1 MTFQYISEGNDM
13 QLTQSQED
21 LLSAIEGANCK
32 LNGFSSILDLRNE
45 KSYKVIVSDRE
56 SFGATLDKEIKA
68 YSMYHEEFYN
78 HWASNKAK
86 RNSDLGSYFENADPV
101 QSIIRKLKDIRER
114 LSAQTILGLYRGF
127 DFSYNSPAIYL
138 FKENIENYAMR
149 HSVQADN
156 VFGFVYVHEAMHAYY
171 NSKNINGF
179 LPVTELEEAFAECG
193 MINFLEQTGSALPS
207 PQLAQDARYSVAQKQ
222 NHGPYDYGFGL
233 ELADIPSSGKVT
245 FDMMSKYRRVSNRI
259 SPFDRDVN
267 EYQRAVLDL
276 KKSSPTFDS
285 EAHHCYDLV
294 VKILDRKW
302 SQPPVDFTN
311 FPSLEDYMR
320 KAGVTLKPG
329 ATSPVIPVP
338 STSIAPA
345 SKLYLPNS
353 GAQPSELV
361 ELFASTSLDDIA
373 QAIFK
378 SQKVKPETMDLLGR
392 MGIKAKLKADPSLA
406 NINTLLRALQFWCD
420 ITLAI
425 LDTDGHYVLYGPEA
439 LAEEFK
445 PAPPKPTAKTTST
458 VTGVRTKYD
467 LTDLQS
473 NVFKN
478 LPMVRLAIKGIKSYA
493 KQYPSTIAELQKKF
507 PQELRGHWKSK
518 GAETVMSASSI
529 PANDRDYKS
538 DMKDLIPATDGP
550 AVINRNWDRNN
561 IGSLISIFEKS
572 GMKITPSSI

>member
-32 LNGFSSILDLRNE
+32 LNGFTSILDLRLT
-45 KSYKVIVSDRE
+45 KRYKVVISDSASLRE
-56 SFGATLDKEIKA
+56 TLNNELKA
-68 YSMYHEEFYN
+68 YDLYYEDSVWKQE
-78 HWASNKAK
+78 SN
-86 RNSDLGSYFENADPV
+86 RFSNQWSLMDECLSR
-101 QSIIRKLKDIRER
+101 IIGEKKEKIGNILKR
-114 LSAQTILGLYRGF
+114 LSSNTLLGLYSSH
-127 DFSYNSPAIYL
+127 DYSYDSPVIYL
-138 FKENIENYAMR
+138 LKENIEAYADR
-149 HSVQADN
+149 EGISRDN

-171 NSKNINGF
+171 NSLNIEGYHS
-179 LPVTELEEAFAECG
+179 VTELEEAFAECG
-193 MINFLEQTGSALPS
+193 MIEFLKQADSALP
-207 PQLAQDARYSVAQKQ
+207 PQLAQDARNFVLQKQ
-222 NHGPYDYGFGL
+222 FNGPYDYGFGL
-233 ELADIPSSGKVT
+233 AMADISANLGKTV
-245 FDMMSKYRRVSNRI
+245 DIMSRYREISNWLECAYFYEEAVRKLVRK
-259 SPFDRDVN
+259 SQLDRNYDN
-267 EYQRAVLDL
+267 SAKD
-276 KKSSPTFDS
+276 
-285 EAHHCYDLV
+285 CYKLV
-294 VKILDRKW
+294 EEILDRDYKK
-302 SQPPVDFTN
+302 PEIDFN
-311 FPSLEDYMR
+311 ELPGIEDYMR

-329 ATSPVIPVP
+329 AASPVIPVP
-338 STSIAPA
+338 STSIDPA

-361 ELFASTSLDDIA
+361 ELFASASLEDIA

-378 SQKVKPETMDLLGR
+378 SQKGEPETMVLLGR

-458 VTGVRTKYD
+458 APRVRTKYD
-467 LTDLQS
+467 LTDLQG

-478 LPMVRLAIKGIKSYA
+478 LPMVRLAVEGIKSYA

-538 DMKDLIPATDGP
+538 DMEDLIPTTDGP
-550 AVINRNWDRNN
+550 AMINRNWDRNN